1 MYIVC
6 VFFHAVKNVIVLF
19 GNGRTSVLKWCNLL
33 MHKMKIVDFTDQNVL
48 VVMKFHAFWSI
59 KFVIFLL
66 CPCDLHHFKTEV
78 LPFPKSIKTFF

>member
-48 VVMKFHAFWSI
+48 IVMKI
-59 KFVIFLL
+59 
-66 CPCDLHHFKTEV
+66 
-78 LPFPKSIKTFF
+78 